1 MEVAP
6 KLKKIYI
13 RHLPWNMGKSE
24 IKALFEPFGSVHAI
38 KIITD
43 RETGRPTGNCFVEM
57 ENAEQAM
64 QAFHGK
70 MFENKTIEINPAR
83 ERSRND

>member
-1 MEVAP
+1 
-6 KLKKIYI
+6 
-13 RHLPWNMGKSE
+13 
-24 IKALFEPFGSVHAI
+24 
-38 KIITD
+38 
-43 RETGRPTGNCFVEM
+43 M

-83 ERSRND
+83 ERSRNN